1 MNLIQHEK
9 QPDGQVVI
17 YERELKGDE
26 MHVVSNNLITLFW
39 FLFLYNWNWLE
50 SVTWQFGRP
59 SSLQEAL
66 NRNSTTADW

>member
-26 MHVVSNNLITLFW
+26 MHVVSNNLITLF
-39 FLFLYNWNWLE
+39 
-50 SVTWQFGRP
+50 
-59 SSLQEAL
+59 
-66 NRNSTTADW
+66 